1 MDKLDKILLY
11 KCERDIDS
19 LNDVFLI
26 IRNLENYLI
35 VKKYDTC
42 TREEKGLS
50 ALSKEEVKE
59 NFYTAKEFFKN
70 SKYVGK
76 SGYYKGMIDIEKY
89 ISSTQV
95 IIYKD
100 EYNEIKYDIP
110 MGTIFVSGT
119 LYDEKD
125 FIPFEEQPATVR
137 FKKGLSKK

>member
-11 KCERDIDS
+11 KCERDLDS
-19 LNDVFLI
+19 FNDVFLI

-50 ALSKEEVKE
+50 ALSKEEVQK
-59 NFYTAKEFFKN
+59 NFYTAKEFFEN

-76 SGYYKGMIDIEKY
+76 SGYYKGMTDIEKY
-89 ISSTQV
+89 VSSTQAIV
-95 IIYKD
+95 YKD
-100 EYNEIKYDIP
+100 EYNEIIYDIL
-110 MGTIFVSGT
+110 MGTIFVSKT

-125 FIPFEEQPATVR
+125 FIPFEEQPAKVR
-137 FKKGLSKK
+137 FKKGLNKK